1 MTRHHDDFRGPL
13 AIEPTRSYED
23 CIALCEKLGLVETM
37 QHGGNDYIRYTENGV
52 NVLAG
57 LIALQGHIDLDD
69 VLSAS

>member
-1 MTRHHDDFRGPL
+1 MKRHPDVESGPL
-13 AIEPTRSYED
+13 AIVPTISYED

-37 QHGGNDYIRYTENGV
+37 SHGDNDYIRYTENGV

-57 LIALQGHIDLDD
+57 LVGMQAHIDLDD

>member
-1 MTRHHDDFRGPL
+1 MTRNVESGPL
-13 AIEPTRSYED
+13 AIVPTISYEE
-23 CIALCEKLGLVETM
+23 CIALCEKLGLIETM

-57 LIALQGHIDLDD
+57 LVGMQAHIDADD